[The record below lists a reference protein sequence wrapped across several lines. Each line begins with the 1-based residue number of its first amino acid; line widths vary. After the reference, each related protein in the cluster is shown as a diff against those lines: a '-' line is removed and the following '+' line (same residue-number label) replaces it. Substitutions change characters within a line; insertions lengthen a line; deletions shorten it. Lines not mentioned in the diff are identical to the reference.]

1 MALRLPDSDGGGS
14 RPEPLRRPFRQPTI
28 EHLGRKCLSSPS
40 RTYDP
45 DVPWEG
51 IAGESLIGE
60 VGYVSVPIP
69 AGKPGEVILA
79 VRGGSE
85 AFAAWADE
93 PIAKAARVVVV
104 DERSARSVT
113 VTPLP

>member
-1 MALRLPDSDGGGS
+1 MPLQGSADG
-14 RPEPLRRPFRQPTI
+14 
-28 EHLGRKCLSSPS
+28 
-40 RTYDP
+40 D
-45 DVPWEG
+45 
-51 IAGESLIGE
+51 LIGE

-69 AGKPGEVILA
+69 PGKPGEVMLS
-79 VRGGSE
+79 VRGGTE

-93 PIAKAARVVVV
+93 PIAKHARVVVV

>member
-1 MALRLPDSDGGGS
+1 
-14 RPEPLRRPFRQPTI
+14 
-28 EHLGRKCLSSPS
+28 
-40 RTYDP
+40 
-45 DVPWEG
+45 
-51 IAGESLIGE
+51 
-60 VGYVSVPIP
+60 VSIPIP
-69 AGKPGEVILA
+69 VGKPGEVILS

-93 PIAKAARVVVV
+93 PIAKATRVVVV